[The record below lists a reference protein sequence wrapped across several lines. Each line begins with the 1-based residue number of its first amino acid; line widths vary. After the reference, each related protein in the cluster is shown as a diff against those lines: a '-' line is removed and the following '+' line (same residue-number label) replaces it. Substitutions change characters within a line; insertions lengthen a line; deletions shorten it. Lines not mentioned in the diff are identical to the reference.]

1 MTIGD
6 GTTIYVQ
13 LQIDVY
19 GGCVELLSKEV
30 TEADAL
36 QMFAK
41 ASSDPRLIKEDVA
54 TLLATETEGDVLLLG
69 YSTPGLRG
77 PHGTVAFAREHAID
91 AAEKYFGFSP
101 DEVRAALHPGNVAA
115 LIDERERGMAR
126 LQDDYPE
133 LAEFYDA
140 FVEAMDDIRE
150 NPPDEFKREMA
161 LTRGPLH

>member
-1 MTIGD
+1 MTID
-6 GTTIYVQ
+6 DNTFIYVN

-36 QMFAK
+36 RMFAE
-41 ASSDPRLIKEDVA
+41 ASSDPRQMKEDVA
-54 TLLATETEGDVLLLG
+54 TLLATETQGDVLLLG
-69 YSTPGLRG
+69 YSAPGLRG

-101 DEVRAALHPGNVAA
+101 VEVRAALQPANVTA

-126 LQDDYPE
+126 LQDEYPE
-133 LAEFYDA
+133 LAEFYEA
-140 FVEAMDDIRE
+140 FVEAVDDIKE
-150 NPPDEFKREMA
+150 NPPDEMKREMA